1 MTSVGIVQPI
11 IPSYRQPVFAELARR
26 PGIDLTVYAPLGRSH
41 GSLPGT
47 GAVDDYATVDV
58 SARNAGPFVW
68 DPGSLEAARAG
79 HEVLILS
86 WQPRALFLRRALR
99 TARRLGVGTIIWGHG
114 YSKNDSPMRRRLRL
128 RPARLADACL
138 YYAPATA
145 ARAPLDGIEPGR
157 AFSAPNAIDQ
167 SAIEAAK
174 SKWAEAPGRLRAF
187 QTSAGIDPERTLIF
201 ISRIEEDKRLELLLD
216 AMPHVLEADPRMT
229 LLVVGEGTARA
240 SAEAYSDSLG
250 LGDSVRFLGAIY
262 DEEELAGWCLSS
274 ICMTYPVAVGLSVM
288 HAFGYGLPVLTSDDL
303 ASHNPEINAIRDG
316 VNGMLYREGDVRSLA
331 DAIIRLAGDPEL
343 RRRMSLAALDSVRGP
358 DGWTVENMVDGF
370 VRCIEAV
377 RSMHQRG

>member
-1 MTSVGIVQPI
+1 
-11 IPSYRQPVFAELARR
+11 
-26 PGIDLTVYAPLGRSH
+26 
-41 GSLPGT
+41 
-47 GAVDDYATVDV
+47 
-58 SARNAGPFVW
+58 
-68 DPGSLEAARAG
+68 
-79 HEVLILS
+79 
-86 WQPRALFLRRALR
+86 
-99 TARRLGVGTIIWGHG
+99 
-114 YSKNDSPMRRRLRL
+114 
-128 RPARLADACL
+128 
-138 YYAPATA
+138 
-145 ARAPLDGIEPGR
+145 
-157 AFSAPNAIDQ
+157 
-167 SAIEAAK
+167 
-174 SKWAEAPGRLRAF
+174 
-187 QTSAGIDPERTLIF
+187 
-201 ISRIEEDKRLELLLD
+201 
-216 AMPHVLEADPRMT
+216 MT

-316 VNGMLYREGDVRSLA
+316 VNGMLYREGEVRSLA